1 MAMNYIWELLIKA
14 EHQGITKKE
23 IHFTQ
28 AQNFSPYMELSP
40 LIINTQLIEHDH
52 PIEINSYYRYFEIFK
67 EIFHPNC
74 EVNEEIKEYL
84 VDIVIHFLAEID
96 RMQGM
101 NKREYYIR
109 FLSREIVNHVF
120 GKQMSDIFYTF
131 EKNEQ
136 ELVLF
141 NILRLYRTGETLY
154 LLKDTMKRL
163 FTNCTIYTKSEGTD
177 EVLLYIGK
185 EKNGIDEAKILFVQT
200 LFLPIGYKLEVY
212 WKNHFGII
220 DVEETMQID
229 RIALY

>member
-1 MAMNYIWELLIKA
+1 
-14 EHQGITKKE
+14 
-23 IHFTQ
+23 
-28 AQNFSPYMELSP
+28 
-40 LIINTQLIEHDH
+40 
-52 PIEINSYYRYFEIFK
+52 
-67 EIFHPNC
+67 
-74 EVNEEIKEYL
+74 
-84 VDIVIHFLAEID
+84 
-96 RMQGM
+96 
-101 NKREYYIR
+101 
-109 FLSREIVNHVF
+109 
-120 GKQMSDIFYTF
+120 MSDIFYTF
-131 EKNEQ
+131 EKTEQ